1 MGQPLKLRPYQHDAI
16 HGVIQTLKT
25 ARSGLVVMP
34 TGTGKTVVL
43 SHIVKM
49 STRGRVL
56 VIAHREELIEQL
68 AATLRVLGL
77 EVGVEMA
84 ERRST
89 ESFWSAPQV
98 VVGTIQSLCASHS
111 RRLKEVVDQPRLW
124 SLTII
129 DEAHHAAAATYREL
143 VQHMQQNTNHK
154 VLGVTA
160 TPDRHD
166 GLAMASVFDQVA
178 YEYRIDDAIQDGWL
192 VPIKQK
198 TVYVD
203 SLDYDV
209 VDSHSGDLV
218 GSQLAKVMEEETTLQ
233 KMVAPTYEIAG
244 ERRTVMF
251 CTSVDQAK
259 RCCEA
264 FNRRE
269 PDCARVVHGKT
280 PKAERRQMF
289 DEFKA
294 GRFRFLCNCM
304 IATEG
309 WDCPEVEVVVVG
321 RPTKS
326 RALYTQ
332 MVGRGLRP
340 LPGLVDQCAADQGS
354 AGHRRAAIDTS
365 PKRFCE
371 VLDFVGAATRHKL
384 ISPVDILGGRFPEAV
399 IDRANEIAREARD
412 DVDPNDALLLA
423 EEQLRAEAEEKE
435 RLATARR
442 AKLIAKARYVAKEFN
457 PFDVLDIAP
466 PRMTYDGPSTE
477 KQCEF
482 LMKQGI
488 DATQMSKA
496 EATKLQRTIFSRIK
510 RGMCTVKQARLL
522 KKYGYDGD
530 VSKAEATRLI
540 DALAAN
546 GWRKPA

>member
-1 MGQPLKLRPYQHDAI
+1 MGQTLKLRPYQHEAI
-16 HGVIQTLKT
+16 QGVIKTLKT
-25 ARSGLVVMP
+25 AKSGLVVMP

-49 STRGRVL
+49 ATRGRVL

-68 AATLRVLGL
+68 AATLRVLDL

-89 ESFWSAPQV
+89 EKYWSAPQV
-98 VVGTIQSLCASHS
+98 VVGTIQSLCASDF
-111 RRLKEVVDQPRLW
+111 RRLKEVVSEPRLW
-124 SLTII
+124 CLTII
-129 DEAHHAAAATYREL
+129 DEAHHAPADTYREL
-143 VQHMQQNTNHK
+143 VEHMQRHDDHK

-166 GLAMASVFDQVA
+166 KLALASVFDQVA
-178 YEYRIDDAIQDGWL
+178 YEYKIDEAISDGWL

-198 TVYVD
+198 TIYVD

-209 VDSHSGDLV
+209 IDSHSGDLV

-244 ERRTVMF
+244 DRRTVMF

-269 PDCARVVHGKT
+269 PECARVVHGKT

-289 DEFKA
+289 EEFKA

-340 LPGLVDQCAADQGS
+340 LPGLVDKCAADQGS
-354 AGHRRAAIDTS
+354 SRQRRAAIES
-365 PKRFCE
+365 SEKKCCE
-371 VLDFVGAATRHKL
+371 VLDFVGAATQHKL
-384 ISPVDILGGRFPEAV
+384 MSPIDILGGRFPEAV
-399 IDRANEIAREARD
+399 IDRANEIARKSD
-412 DVDPNDALLLA
+412 SDVDPEETLLEA
-423 EEQLRAEAEEKE
+423 QEQLRQEAEEKE
-435 RLATARR
+435 RLAAARR
-442 AKLIAKARYVAKEFN
+442 AKLIAKAKYVTKEFD

-466 PRMTYDGPSTE
+466 PRLAYDGPSTE

-488 DATQMSKA
+488 DATNMSKS

-510 RGMCTVKQARLL
+510 RGLCTVKQSKLL
-522 KKYGYDGD
+522 KKYGYSGD
-530 VSKAEATRLI
+530 VTREEASRLI

>member
-1 MGQPLKLRPYQHDAI
+1 MGQPLKLRPYQHEAI
-16 HGVIQTLKT
+16 QGVIKTLKT

-49 STRGRVL
+49 ASRGRVL

-68 AATLRVLGL
+68 AATLRALDL
-77 EVGVEMA
+77 DVGVEMA

-89 ESFWSAPQV
+89 ENYWSAPQV
-98 VVGTIQSLCASHS
+98 VVGTIQTLCAWDS

-124 SLTII
+124 SMPII
-129 DEAHHAAAATYREL
+129 DEAHHAAAATYRQL
-143 VQHMQQNTNHK
+143 VEHMQQHDGHK

-178 YEYRIDDAIQDGWL
+178 YEYKIDDAISDGWL
-192 VPIKQK
+192 VPITQK
-198 TVYVD
+198 TIYVD
-203 SLDYDV
+203 SLDYNV
-209 VDSHSGDLV
+209 VEASAGDLN
-218 GSQLAKVMEEETTLQ
+218 GPQLAKVMEEEETLQ
-233 KMVAPTYEIAG
+233 KMVVPTYEIAG
-244 ERRTVMF
+244 DRRTVMF
-251 CTSVDQAK
+251 CASVEQAE

-269 PDCARVVHGKT
+269 PECARVVHGKT

-289 DEFKA
+289 QEFKA

-340 LPGLVDQCAADQGS
+340 LPGLVDSCAINQGS
-354 AGHRRAAIDTS
+354 SGQRRAAIAASAKTH
-365 PKRFCE
+365 CE

-384 ISPVDILGGRFPEAV
+384 ISPIDILGGKFPDAV
-399 IDRANEIAREARD
+399 VERANENARKQD
-412 DVDPNDALLLA
+412 GDVDPEQQLLEA
-423 EEQLRAEAEEKE
+423 EEQLREEAEKKKRMEQ
-435 RLATARR
+435 ARR
-442 AKLIAKARYVAKEFN
+442 AKLVADANYVAKSFN

-466 PRMTYDGPSTE
+466 PREAYNGPSTL

-482 LMKQGI
+482 LIKHGV
-488 DATQMSKA
+488 DATNMSKS

-510 RGMCTVKQARLL
+510 RGLCTVKQAKLL
-522 KKYGYDGD
+522 KKYGYSGD
-530 VSKAEATRLI
+530 VSKSEASRII

-546 GWRKPA
+546 NWRKPA